1 MSRRAV
7 EFGILPVPA
16 LATEMADAVAGRT
29 RILIVSETRFFR
41 EALGARLGQ
50 NDRLEVI
57 DTVDHRGAL
66 SLVTS
71 SRPDLVLLDVGEWH
85 GLDRATTLLRA
96 QPDLEILAIG
106 VPEIVAPALSAIG
119 RGIAGCVPRDGSI
132 DDVIGQVD
140 RLTAGCRSEPI
151 PSDQISIVAEPDEQP
166 EPLQSL
172 PAAKPRFGELT
183 PRECEILQMIEVGLS
198 NKEIARNLRIE
209 VGTVKNHVHNI
220 LEKLNVRRRN
230 QAAHRLR
237 AHHLR

>member
-7 EFGILPVPA
+7 EVDILPVPS
-16 LATEMADAVAGRT
+16 LAADIAEAATGQT

-50 NDRLEVI
+50 NDRFEVI

-66 SLVTS
+66 RLVALG
-71 SRPDLVLLDVGEWH
+71 RPDLVLLDVGEWH
-85 GLDRATTLLRA
+85 GLDRATALLRE

-106 VPEIVAPALSAIG
+106 VPEIAAAAFSTIG
-119 RGIAGCVPRDGSI
+119 PGIAGCVPRDGSI
-132 DDVIGQVD
+132 DDVIAQVD
-140 RLTAGCRSEPI
+140 RLTAGPRNE
-151 PSDQISIVAEPDEQP
+151 QISIVAEPGAQLDHLQP
-166 EPLQSL
+166 T
-172 PAAKPRFGELT
+172 PATKSRFGELT

-237 AHHLR
+237 AHHQR

>member
-7 EFGILPVPA
+7 ELDILPVPS
-16 LATEMADAVAGRT
+16 LAADMAEVVAGKT

-50 NDRLEVI
+50 NDRLDVI

-66 SLVTS
+66 SLVGS
-71 SRPDLVLLDVGEWH
+71 SRPDLVLLDIGEWH
-85 GLDRATTLLRA
+85 SLDRATTLLRQ

-106 VPEIVAPALSAIG
+106 VPEIAAPALSAIG

-132 DDVIGQVD
+132 DDVIAQVD
-140 RLTAGCRSEPI
+140 RLTSGGRTEQVASE
-151 PSDQISIVAEPDEQP
+151 QISIVAEPQEQP
-166 EPLQSL
+166 NRIEPP
-172 PAAKPRFGELT
+172 PAVKSRLGELT

-237 AHHLR
+237 AHHQR